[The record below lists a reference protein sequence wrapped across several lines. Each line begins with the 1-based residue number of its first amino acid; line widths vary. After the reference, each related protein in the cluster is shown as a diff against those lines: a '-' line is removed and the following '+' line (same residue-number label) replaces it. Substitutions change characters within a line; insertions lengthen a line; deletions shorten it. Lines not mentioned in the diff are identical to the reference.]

1 MSMWSHFA
9 PPVEEGQA
17 KYRHEY
23 KFMCSE
29 TEWTVLRA
37 RIGAFMERDS
47 HAGEEGFYEIRSIY
61 FDDIYNTCYYKN
73 EAGVDPRAKYRIRCY
88 NCSDGKI
95 CLEKKIKES
104 GKTNKKSCLLTKEQF
119 SKLCAGHYPELL
131 HTLMKEREPDR
142 LLMEFVTLGL
152 TRRMQPKV
160 IVSYER
166 YPYVEKMGNV
176 RVTFDKNIASS
187 VAFSQFFDKNPV
199 RMPVLP
205 KGQHLLEVKYD
216 EFLPGYIKEALED
229 GRLQQTTFSK
239 YYICRHERIR
249 R

>member
-1 MSMWSHFA
+1 MSMWSRFA
-9 PPVEEGQA
+9 PPAKEGQA

-29 TEWTVLRA
+29 TEWAVLEA
-37 RIGAFMERDS
+37 RIGALMEHDS
-47 HAGEEGFYEIRSIY
+47 HVGEEGFYEIRSIY
-61 FDDIYNTCYYKN
+61 FDDIYDTCYYKN

-88 NCSDGKI
+88 NRSDNKLR
-95 CLEKKIKES
+95 LEKKIKES
-104 GKTNKKSCLLTKEQF
+104 GKTRKKSCALTKEQF
-119 SKLCAGHYPELL
+119 LKLCAGHYAELL
-131 HTLMKEREPDR
+131 HVSAKEREPDG
-142 LLMEFVTLGL
+142 LLTEFLTLGL

-166 YPYVEKMGNV
+166 YPYVEKTGNV

-187 VAFSQFFDKNPV
+187 VAFGQFFDKNPV

-216 EFLPGYIKEALED
+216 EFLPAYIREALEN
-229 GRLQQTTFSK
+229 GRFRQTTFSK